1 MEICNLEKHF
11 YMPNN
16 GGTEELNTTSL
27 LSERLL
33 TLPPPAFSGVWEAGH
48 SGGWFCAGCDNA
60 QLSADLGAKRQCRGA
75 TLGDSS
81 ERTR

>member
-11 YMPNN
+11 YIPHNS
-16 GGTEELNTTSL
+16 GTEEFNMISL

-33 TLPPPAFSGVWEAGH
+33 TLPPPAFSGVQEAGQ
-48 SGGWFCAGCDNA
+48 SAGCFCSGCDNV
-60 QLSADLGAKRQCRGA
+60 QLSADLGARRQRCAA

-81 ERTR
+81 EITR